1 MSEDEQPEEQEPKKG
16 SKLPILLG
24 IILAIVGGGA
34 GFYLT
39 WSGTILGAPEEVVA
53 EEEPEEGLP
62 DLEYISMD
70 QLVISLPPS
79 SRSKHLVFRGSLEVP
94 SSYKAD
100 VEKLLPRITDV
111 MNSYLRAL
119 DPGDFEAPAALVA
132 IRAQLLQRIKIIV
145 GQKRVNDL
153 LVLEFVLN

>member
-39 WSGTILGAPEEVVA
+39 WSGTILGAPEEVV
-53 EEEPEEGLP
+53 
-62 DLEYISMD
+62 
-70 QLVISLPPS
+70 
-79 SRSKHLVFRGSLEVP
+79 